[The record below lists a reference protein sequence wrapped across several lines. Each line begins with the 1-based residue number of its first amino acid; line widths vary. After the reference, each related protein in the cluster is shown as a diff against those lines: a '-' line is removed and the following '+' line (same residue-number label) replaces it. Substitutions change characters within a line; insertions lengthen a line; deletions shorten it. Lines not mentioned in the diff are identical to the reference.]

1 MTAPGIPEPQEW
13 ITAYARVQKIADR
26 EVIATLQQAARDVNK
41 MLRVLAEQN
50 GIGAA
55 VRRDQLAVIKRNLLR
70 EQAVVFRR
78 LGDIV
83 SARRLDAAARAVQ
96 LGSSIDSALLEAAGR
111 TGQASALRTMALRG
125 LEETVN
131 VALTRM
137 AQSQIPLSE
146 RIYRTRVWM
155 DGRLDRMVN
164 SALSRGLSAREFAAE
179 AMDWF
184 RPNTPG
190 GIRYA
195 SLRLARSEINNAFH
209 AVAVNQAAEKPWIDK
224 MQWHLSSSHPKP
236 DVCDQYAHG
245 GRDGNGLYAPRDV
258 PRKPHPH
265 CFCYV
270 TPQSPSEDEFLD
282 NLIAG
287 NYNSY
292 LDRVN
297 R

>member
-1 MTAPGIPEPQEW
+1 MAVPEPQEW
-13 ITAYARVQKIADR
+13 ITAYARVQKITDR
-26 EVIATLQQAARDVNK
+26 EVLAVLRQAARDVNRQLK
-41 MLRVLAEQN
+41 ILSEQE

-70 EQAVVFRR
+70 EQAVIFRR
-78 LGDIV
+78 LGDII

-96 LGSSIDSALLEAAGR
+96 MGSAIDSALLEAAGR

-131 VALTRM
+131 TAMVRM
-137 AQSQIPLSE
+137 AQSQIPLAE
-146 RIYRTRVWM
+146 RIYRTRIWM
-155 DGRLDRMVN
+155 DGRLDRMIN
-164 SALSRGLSAREFAAE
+164 SALSRGLTAREFAKE
-179 AMDWF
+179 AQDWF
-184 RPNTPG
+184 RPDTPG

-195 SLRLARSEINNAFH
+195 SMRLARSEINNAFH
-209 AVAVNQAAEKPWIDK
+209 AVSVNQAAEKPWIDK
-224 MQWHLSSSHPKP
+224 MKWHLSRSHPKP
-236 DVCDQYAHG
+236 DICDSYAHG
-245 GRDGNGLYAPRDV
+245 GTRGDGIYAPRDV

-270 TPQSPSEDEFLD
+270 TPEAPDEDEFLD
-282 NLIAG
+282 NLVSG
-287 NYNSY
+287 KYNSY